1 MPPFLM
7 SILFSLILNVLA
19 PHSNVVLP
27 HAHGLS
33 KIDQRV
39 VDVSFE

>member
-7 SILFSLILNVLA
+7 SLVFSLILNVLA
-19 PHSNVVLP
+19 PHSNVALP
-27 HAHGLS
+27 HAHGLT
-33 KIDQRV
+33 KIDQQV